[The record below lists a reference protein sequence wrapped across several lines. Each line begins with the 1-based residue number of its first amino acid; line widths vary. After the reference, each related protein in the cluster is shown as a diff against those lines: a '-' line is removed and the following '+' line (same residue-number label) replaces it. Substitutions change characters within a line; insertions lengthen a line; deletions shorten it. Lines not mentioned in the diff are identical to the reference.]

1 MAKKKELSEDLRQRL
16 VHAHS
21 KGKGYKAISKQYDV
35 PVATVQSIIN
45 KYKRYNTVKN
55 LSGRGRKRKVSPK
68 LARKICREVNN
79 NPRTTTKALRE
90 TLDRAGTK
98 VSRSTIERV
107 LHKGGLHGRR
117 PRKTPLLREKHL
129 KARLAFAR
137 GHLKQDPSFWST
149 ILWSD
154 ETKLEL
160 FGHMDVEYVWRKKGE
175 AYNPKNTVPT
185 VKHGGGHIMLW
196 GCFSSSGTGNLVRV
210 QGIMK
215 KEDYIQILDEN
226 LKESAEK
233 LQLGPNW
240 KYQQDNDPK
249 HTAKLVKKWFKDN
262 DVNVLE
268 WPSQS
273 PDLNPIENL
282 WRDLKVRV
290 MARNPTNL
298 TQLEAYAKGEWANIP
313 QETCR
318 KLVDT
323 YRNRLEAVINNK
335 GYSIDY

>member
-21 KGKGYKAISKQYDV
+21 EGKGYKAISKQYDV

-45 KYKRYNTVKN
+45 KQ
-55 LSGRGRKRKVSPK
+55 RKVSTK

-79 NPRTTTKALRE
+79 NPRTTTKALVE
-90 TLDRAGTK
+90 NLDKAGMK
-98 VSRSTIERV
+98 VSRSTVERV
-107 LHKGGLHGRR
+107 LHRGSLHGRR
-117 PRKTPLLREKHL
+117 PRETPLLRKRHL

-137 GHLKQDPSFWST
+137 GHMKQDPSFWST

-160 FGHMDVEYVWRKKGE
+160 FGHMDAQYVWRRKGE
-175 AYNPKNTVPT
+175 AYKPKNTVPT
-185 VKHGGGHIMLW
+185 VKHGGGNIILW
-196 GCFSSSGTGNLVRV
+196 GCFSSRGTGNLVKV

-215 KEDYIQILDEN
+215 KEDYIKILEKN
-226 LKESAEK
+226 MKESAER
-233 LQLGPNW
+233 LQLTNNW
-240 KYQQDNDPK
+240 KFQQDNDPK
-249 HTAKLVKKWFKDN
+249 HTAKIVKKWFREDN
-262 DVNVLE
+262 VDVLE

-282 WRDLKVRV
+282 WRELKSRV
-290 MARNPTNL
+290 MARKPTNL
-298 TQLEAYAKGEWANIP
+298 TKLEAFAKEEWANIP
-313 QETCR
+313 QTTCR

-323 YRNRLEAVINNK
+323 YKNRLEAVIKNK
-335 GYSIDY
+335 GYAIDY

>member
-1 MAKKKELSEDLRQRL
+1 MAKKKELSEDLRERL

-21 KGKGYKAISKQYDV
+21 EGKGYKTISKQYDV

-45 KYKRYNTVKN
+45 KRKKFNTVKN
-55 LSGRGRKRKVSPK
+55 LSGRGRKRKVSAK

-79 NPRTTTKALRE
+79 NPRTTTKAVVE
-90 TLDRAGTK
+90 NLDQVGMK

-107 LHKGGLHGRR
+107 LHRGGLHARR
-117 PRKTPLLREKHL
+117 PRKTPLLRKRHL

-137 GHLKQDPSFWST
+137 GHMKEDPSFWST

-160 FGHMDVEYVWRKKGE
+160 FGHMDAEYVWRKKGE
-175 AYNPKNTVPT
+175 AYKPKNTVPT
-185 VKHGGGHIMLW
+185 VKHGGGNIMLW
-196 GCFSSSGTGNLVRV
+196 GCFSSSGTGNLVKV

-215 KEDYIQILDEN
+215 KEDYISILEKN
-226 LKESAEK
+226 VKESAER
-233 LQLGPNW
+233 LQLINNW
-240 KYQQDNDPK
+240 KFQQDNDPK
-249 HTAKLVKKWFKDN
+249 HTAKIVKKWFRENNVD
-262 DVNVLE
+262 VLE

-282 WRDLKVRV
+282 WRELKSRV
-290 MARNPTNL
+290 MARKPTNL
-298 TQLEAYAKGEWANIP
+298 TQLEAFAKEEWANIP
-313 QETCR
+313 QTTCR

-323 YRNRLEAVINNK
+323 YKNRLEAVIKNK
-335 GYSIDY
+335 GYAIDY